1 MMKLLRRTIKITIAP
16 LVLLVLLALSLASAW
31 LYTYHRLTDETVIAE
46 ITFDQLDDGQH
57 YLAHLAT
64 GDLCQTQEYQV
75 YGDQWRVDAAFIK
88 WKYWANLLGLD
99 AYYRLERLQG
109 RYREVTD
116 ENLKPHMAH
125 GLADP
130 TVFDLAALSRSLGQL
145 NFLLDAEYGSS
156 TYQDIRTDMR
166 YRVYRTQTGI
176 ITRMKPRSGAKIA
189 AGRLTIEID
198 KACATEAGTWQRSS
212 QWLNQRL
219 LKVKQ
224 SDNQKQGGQ
233 P

>member
-1 MMKLLRRTIKITIAP
+1 MMKLIRRTIKITIVP
-16 LVLLVLLALSLASAW
+16 ILLLVLLSLSLASAW

-46 ITFDQLDDGQH
+46 ITFDQVDGQH
-57 YLAHLAT
+57 YLAQLAT
-64 GDLCQTQEYQV
+64 GDLCQTQEYQL

-109 RYREVTD
+109 RYREITD

-130 TVFDLAALSRSLGQL
+130 TVFDLAGLSRSLGRL

-156 TYQDIRTDMR
+156 TYQDVRTDMR

-176 ITRMKPRSGAKIA
+176 ITRMKPRSGAKIT
-189 AGRLTIEID
+189 AGQLTIEIN
-198 KACATEAGTWQRSS
+198 KACAVEPGSWQSSS
-212 QWLNQRL
+212 QWLNHQI
-219 LKVKQ
+219 LKIKQ
-224 SDNQKQGGQ
+224 PARQN
-233 P
+233 